1 MSTDTFK
8 AMVLRQE
15 EKKTIATVESLRFD
29 ELPKE
34 DTLVKIDYSTL
45 NFKDALA
52 VTGSGKIVRTWPLV
66 PGIDFS
72 GTVIST
78 TNAKLEG
85 GQQVVLTGWSVG
97 EMYWGGY
104 SQYQRIR
111 GDWLVPL
118 PEGLSTRQ
126 SMMIG
131 TAGFTAMLCIDALES
146 AGITP
151 ERGPVCVTGAAGGV
165 GSVAI
170 TILKRL
176 GYTVSALT
184 GSNDPAK
191 HEFVK
196 TLGAQE
202 ILDSPVW
209 ADAARPLEGQRWA
222 AAIDTVGSKVLARVL
237 AEMNYGGVVA
247 ACGLAGGSDLPT
259 TVMPFIL
266 RGVKLLGVDSVMAP
280 LEMRSRAW
288 TRLVKDLP
296 NDLLEEITRKT
307 IKLDEVKNTATEMLA
322 GNLRGRILVDVN

>member
-1 MSTDTFK
+1 MSNQAFK

-15 EKKTIATVESLRFD
+15 EKKTIATVESLQFE

-52 VTGSGKIVRTWPLV
+52 VTGRGKIVRTWPLV
-66 PGIDFS
+66 PGVDFS

-78 TNAKLEG
+78 TNEKLNG

-104 SQYQRIR
+104 SQYQRVR

-118 PEGLSTRQ
+118 PKGMSTRQ

-146 AGITP
+146 AGVTP
-151 ERGPVCVTGAAGGV
+151 ASGPICVTGAAGGV

-170 TILKRL
+170 TILVRL

-184 GSNDPAK
+184 GSDDPAK
-191 HEFVK
+191 HAFVK
-196 TLGAQE
+196 SLGAHE
-202 ILDSPVW
+202 VIDGPSWSGTP
-209 ADAARPLEGQRWA
+209 RPLEGQKWA
-222 AAIDTVGSKVLARVL
+222 AAIDTVGTTVLARVL

-247 ACGLAGGSDLPT
+247 ACGLAGGADLPT

-280 LEMRSRAW
+280 TSVRSRAW
-288 TRLVKDLP
+288 ERLVKDLP
-296 NDLLEEITRKT
+296 IERLEKITGKT
-307 IKLDEVKNTATEMLA
+307 IKLEEVMEAAEEMLA
-322 GNLRGRILVDVN
+322 GNLRGRILVEVN